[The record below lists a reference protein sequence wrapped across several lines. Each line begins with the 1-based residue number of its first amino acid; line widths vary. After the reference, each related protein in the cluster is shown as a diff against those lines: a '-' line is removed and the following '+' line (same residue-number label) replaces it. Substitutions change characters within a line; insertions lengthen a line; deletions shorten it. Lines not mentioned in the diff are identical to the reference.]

1 MPAADAARVD
11 CPRYPVA
18 VWSFLTGSS
27 PSEPFRSTSIAMGSM
42 AQGFPAAADLGR
54 DRADCRP
61 LRGVL
66 ALVLEHHPYG
76 SLLHLRRVALHC
88 LLGFHG
94 SILSRIGASGIPGAV
109 QRIEGQ
115 RAGCQIK
122 ARRRL
127 AKRLKSELDTQAI
140 TRDSECIVL
149 VGELGLRRSMHPAC
163 IAVRLKPG
171 EPGIDGSD
179 QQVAL

>member
-88 LLGFHG
+88 FLGFHG
-94 SILSRIGASGIPGAV
+94 SILSRVGASGKPGAV
-109 QRIEGQ
+109 HSRYFASG
-115 RAGCQIK
+115 
-122 ARRRL
+122 
-127 AKRLKSELDTQAI
+127 DTN
-140 TRDSECIVL
+140 
-149 VGELGLRRSMHPAC
+149 VGSGPIC
-163 IAVRLKPG
+163 
-171 EPGIDGSD
+171 
-179 QQVAL
+179 